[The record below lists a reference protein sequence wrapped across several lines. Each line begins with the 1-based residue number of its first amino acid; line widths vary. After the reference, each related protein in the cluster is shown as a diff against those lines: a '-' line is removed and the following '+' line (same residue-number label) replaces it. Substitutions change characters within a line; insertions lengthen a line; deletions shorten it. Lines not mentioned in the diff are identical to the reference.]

1 MKQLDIS
8 WGDKGLPN
16 LPYYLLSIDLGET
29 TGLAAYER
37 SSRDLRCAS
46 TEHFQILLPL
56 LVLWKPDVILLERF
70 PRNHTLEYELEIVY
84 RQLASKSFLVSPG
97 SWKPFMQAQEKLT
110 LETKNQHERD
120 AINMLR
126 YYMHTTFGEDII

>member
-1 MKQLDIS
+1 MGQLDIS
-8 WGDKGLPN
+8 WGDRSLPN
-16 LPYYLLSIDLGET
+16 LPYYYLSIDLGET

-46 TEHFQILLPL
+46 TKHFQILLPL

-70 PRNHTLEYELEIVY
+70 PRNHALESELEIVY
-84 RQLASKSFLVSPG
+84 RQLAPKSFLIYPG
-97 SWKPFMQAQEKLT
+97 AWKPFMKAQKKLT
-110 LETKNQHERD
+110 LETKNRHEKD

-126 YYMHTTFGEDII
+126 YYMHTSFGEDIL

>member
-16 LPYYLLSIDLGET
+16 LSYYVVSIDLGET
-29 TGLAAYER
+29 TGIAAYER

-46 TEHFQILLPL
+46 TKHFQVLLPL

-84 RQLASKSFLVSPG
+84 RQLAPKSFLVSPG
-97 SWKPFMQAQEKLT
+97 SWKPFMK
-110 LETKNQHERD
+110 TKKKFDVPDITKHEMD
-120 AINMLR
+120 AVNMLR
-126 YYMHTTFGEDII
+126 YYMITSFGEDII